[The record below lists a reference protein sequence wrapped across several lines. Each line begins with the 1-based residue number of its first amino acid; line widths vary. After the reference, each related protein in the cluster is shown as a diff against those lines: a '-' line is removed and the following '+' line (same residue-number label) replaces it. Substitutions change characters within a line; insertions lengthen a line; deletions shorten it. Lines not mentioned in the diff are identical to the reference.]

1 MCPQNGAKQSEKQAN
16 SSGMLGRNRRVS
28 GIRPSALKLS
38 EGPEHFPL
46 LGKDNGILF
55 ICLTTKASGYHR
67 LDGFLLVE
75 K

>member
-1 MCPQNGAKQSEKQAN
+1 MCPQNGAKQFEKQAN
-16 SSGMLGRNRRVS
+16 SSGMLAPNGQVS
-28 GIRPSALKLS
+28 GIWSSALKLS

-55 ICLTTKASGYHR
+55 ICSTTKASGYHC